1 MFRNYRESGNIIK
14 MSPTLGLRC
23 VNAEQKPLSNTCKD
37 FKVRF
42 LFEKEIKADYSG
54 IEWFDRDDPSATNEI
69 LEWIRKDNPG
79 KVPCKVPVAIEAK
92 LVDGR

>member
-1 MFRNYRESGNIIK
+1 

-23 VNAEQKPLSNTCKD
+23 VNAEQQPISNTCKD

-42 LFEKEIKADYSG
+42 LCEKEVNVDYSWT
-54 IEWFDRDDPSATNEI
+54 EWFDRDDPSGMEDHET
-69 LEWIRKDNPG
+69 LEWIRKENPG